1 MQREVCPTSTSQ
13 VTDLNQLGIDLK
25 ERFRAKSEKLRMKPA
40 VPLGRTGVCLDAHDL
55 SQNPAK
61 YIIDL
66 SLVEA
71 PPLPPTEGAGAPEPK
86 DPMKEMEDYLDEL
99 LG

>member
-1 MQREVCPTSTSQ
+1 MCV
-13 VTDLNQLGIDLK
+13 
-25 ERFRAKSEKLRMKPA
+25 
-40 VPLGRTGVCLDAHDL
+40 DAHDL
-55 SQNPAK
+55 FFAK

-71 PPLPPTEGAGAPEPK
+71 PPLPPTEGTGTPEPK

-99 LG
+99 LE